1 MATTISPYVTLN
13 GNCAEAVAFWAEA
26 LGGEAQVMRMG
37 DGPMP
42 VPPEAQDRVM
52 HATIKT
58 ASLVLM
64 ASDAMTGQAPAAS
77 PGIVSISLNFTDKD
91 EQTRVWDRLAK
102 GSTVGMP
109 LGDQFWG
116 RFGSL
121 TDRFGVNWMLNHEAP
136 RS

>member
-1 MATTISPYVTLN
+1 MATTINPYVTLN

-37 DGPMP
+37 DSPMP
-42 VPPEAQDRVM
+42 VPPEAKDRVM

-64 ASDAMTGQAPAAS
+64 ASDAMTGQAAAS

>member
-1 MATTISPYVTLN
+1 MATTLNPYVTLN

-37 DGPMP
+37 DSPMP
-42 VPPEAQDRVM
+42 VPPEAKDRVM
-52 HATIKT
+52 HATIRT

-64 ASDAMTGQAPAAS
+64 ASDAMMGQAPP
-77 PGIVSISLNFTDKD
+77 PGAGMVSISLNFTDKD

-102 GSTVGMP
+102 GSTIGMP

-116 RFGSL
+116 RFGML
-121 TDRFGVNWMLNHEAP
+121 TDRFGVNWMLNHEPAQ
-136 RS
+136 S